1 MVSQPHRRLFVIRGK
16 THDPPFLYLILAATS
31 SQSGPDIYPT
41 TNMSNSPSN
50 HEQCQEF
57 T

>member
-31 SQSGPDIYPT
+31 SQSGPDIYST
-41 TNMSNSPSN
+41 TKMCNSPSN